1 MYFIKK
7 KQKKTKKSMYYW
19 HWTINIPQK
28 REKITA
34 PFKAKE
40 NPNSQ
45 EKHDCEKGKEL
56 YKRLQNF
63 IKKKKNKKYKKNS
76 KNFKI
81 FSKLP
86 KYYKKIIILY
96 LITSFIIY
104 KYLKILLIKI
114 FIKKKE
120 HYSLMEVYTLYSG
133 KKNYYWFLK

>member
-1 MYFIKK
+1 
-7 KQKKTKKSMYYW
+7 MYYQ
-19 HWTINIPQK
+19 HWTINTPQK

-40 NPNSQ
+40 NLNSQ

-63 IKKKKNKKYKKNS
+63 IKKKKNKKHKKNS
-76 KNFKI
+76 KIFKI
-81 FSKLP
+81 FSRLP

-96 LITSFIIY
+96 LITSFIVY

-120 HYSLMEVYTLYSG
+120 HHSLTEVYTLYSG
-133 KKNYYWFLK
+133 KKKLLLIFKIII